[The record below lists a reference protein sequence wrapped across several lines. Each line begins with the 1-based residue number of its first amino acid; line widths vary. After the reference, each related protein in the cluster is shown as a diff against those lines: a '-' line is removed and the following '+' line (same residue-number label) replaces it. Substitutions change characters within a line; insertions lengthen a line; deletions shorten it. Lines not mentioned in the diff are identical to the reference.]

1 MHGSGSNSR
10 HRRADLRAHCTKKLD
25 RKAAKHRSHCP
36 TVRLSDCNC
45 MQPTADF
52 AEGKDLLVPSSM
64 LSFIVPCRL
73 QTARF
78 SKSSAAGHQ
87 APPKRQRHLAVAK
100 FRLDCREGCRAHATR
115 LERYLKERAVE
126 KCIS

>member
-10 HRRADLRAHCTKKLD
+10 HRRADLRAHCTRKLD
-25 RKAAKHRSHCP
+25 EKLQNTGP
-36 TVRLSDCNC
+36 TVRMSDCNC

-100 FRLDCREGCRAHATR
+100 FRLDFREGCRAHATR
-115 LERYLKERAVE
+115 LERYLRERAVE